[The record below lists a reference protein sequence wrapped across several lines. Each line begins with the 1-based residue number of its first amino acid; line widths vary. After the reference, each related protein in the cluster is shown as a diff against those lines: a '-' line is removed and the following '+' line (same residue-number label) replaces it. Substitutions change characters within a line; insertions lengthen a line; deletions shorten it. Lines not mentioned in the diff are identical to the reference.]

1 MLDSE
6 VLYFENYASCQYIS
20 ENIIRASIEA
30 QPFELQTLLLV
41 SYFSCHAYG
50 SYPSPHYTL
59 TPFMRSG
66 RSTRN
71 NQGSSFCDL
80 LHFIPLA
87 TSTYSS

>member
-1 MLDSE
+1 MDLEMLD
-6 VLYFENYASCQYIS
+6 FDNYAPCQDIT
-20 ENIIRASIEA
+20 ENILHGSVEV